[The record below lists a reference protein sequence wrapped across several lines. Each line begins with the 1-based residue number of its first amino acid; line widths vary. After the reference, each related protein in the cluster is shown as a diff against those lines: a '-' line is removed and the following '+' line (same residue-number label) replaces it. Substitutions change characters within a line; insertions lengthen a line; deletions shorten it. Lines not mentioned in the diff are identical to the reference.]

1 MFVEIC
7 HVVVSFVKIGQ
18 VKAYFVCGQGISPLV
33 LSMDEVLYKRL
44 TYNAVEHWEV
54 S

>member
-1 MFVEIC
+1 MFMEIC

-18 VKAYFVCGQGISPLV
+18 VKTYLIYGQGDSLLI
-33 LSMDEVLYKRL
+33 LSMDEDLCKRM
-44 TYNAVEHWEV
+44 THNAVELWKV